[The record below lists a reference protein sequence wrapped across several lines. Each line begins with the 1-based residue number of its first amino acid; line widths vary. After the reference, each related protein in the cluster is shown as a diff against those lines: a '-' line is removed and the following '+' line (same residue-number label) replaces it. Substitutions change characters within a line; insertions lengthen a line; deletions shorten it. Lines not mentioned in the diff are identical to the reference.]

1 MKNKFI
7 YVDGRIV
14 PCDDKKFIYSSL
26 EYQDNIYDIFLT
38 EDIIEG
44 LENSLKEIEFNKKES
59 ESKLSEYTKLKIFSP
74 LFWCSILF
82 LILPTIL
89 GIVYGGTETI
99 LVNNLNYVE
108 LLTIIACPIYT
119 LIGAIFTLDN
129 YLKSN
134 KIKKTLNAI
143 NMEEEFLNTSIKKYK
158 EKLNE
163 LKKDK
168 TKNNESSFENDDI
181 VKINYKDYLNA
192 IKDALLMC
200 RSLGYKKEYNDDYK
214 KEKLNE
220 VEEFVDN
227 KFKTLKKEY
236 K

>member
-1 MKNKFI
+1 MKNEFI
-7 YVDGRIV
+7 YVDGRVV

-44 LENSLKEIEFNKKES
+44 LEKEIKELEKNKKEV
-59 ESKLSEYTKLKIFSP
+59 ESKLNEYTKLKIFSP
-74 LFWCSILF
+74 LFWCSILS

-89 GIVYGGTETI
+89 GTIYGGTDVN
-99 LVNNLNYVE
+99 LVGNFNYVE
-108 LLTIIACPIYT
+108 LFTSIAWPIYT
-119 LIGAIFTLDN
+119 LIGALFTLDN

-143 NMEEEFLNTSIKKYK
+143 NMEEEFLNTSINKYK
-158 EKLNE
+158 EKLIGLN
-163 LKKDK
+163 KDK
-168 TKNNESSFENDDI
+168 TKNNEKELEENQI
-181 VKINYKDYLNA
+181 IKINYKEYLNA

-227 KFKTLKKEY
+227 KFKTLKKKY

>member
-1 MKNKFI
+1 MKDKFI

-14 PCDDKKFIYSSL
+14 PNDDKYGLYTSL

-44 LENSLKEIEFNKKES
+44 MEKNLKEIAKNKKEV
-59 ESKLSEYTKLKIFSP
+59 ENKLKEYTKLKIFSP
-74 LFWCSILF
+74 LFWCSILS
-82 LILPTIL
+82 LILPIIL
-89 GIVYGGTETI
+89 GYIYGGTETI

-119 LIGAIFTLDN
+119 LIGATFTLDN

-168 TKNNESSFENDDI
+168 TKNNESSFENDEI